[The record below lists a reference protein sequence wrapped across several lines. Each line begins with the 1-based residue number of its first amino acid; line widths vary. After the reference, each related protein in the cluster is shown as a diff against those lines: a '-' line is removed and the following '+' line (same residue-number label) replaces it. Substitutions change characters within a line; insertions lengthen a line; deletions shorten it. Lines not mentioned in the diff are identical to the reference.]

1 MLKKGQGAWRAVGAR
16 VSIHATT
23 TRVGSAKD
31 ANAGQERDIV
41 RRRRCLIEVHRQ
53 SEEEE
58 EKEERR
64 KGRGR
69 EAEEWGREREKE
81 R

>member
-1 MLKKGQGAWRAVGAR
+1 MLKKRQGAWRAVGAR
-16 VSIHATT
+16 VSIHATSTT

-41 RRRRCLIEVHRQ
+41 RRRRCLIEVQRQ
-53 SEEEE
+53 SD
-58 EKEERR
+58 ERGKAKKR
-64 KGRGR
+64 RGGRGNR
-69 EAEEWGREREKE
+69 GEKE